1 MKLDLK
7 GYNAIITGAASGMGY
22 QMAKELLAH
31 GATVVAASRPGA
43 KLEAAVTELAS
54 GGGDVHAMALDV
66 SDEES
71 VMAAGSWFEGRFDH
85 LDMLVNNAGIG
96 GNAPGMADLPQGYH
110 FFDIPVSTVEAV
122 LRTNTL
128 GLFNVTSK
136 FAPRMA
142 ERGSGTILYTSTS
155 TETMTRPGQ
164 LPYGPSKAGAE
175 AMLTIMAGEM
185 AEFGV
190 DVNVICPGGFTDT
203 GMAAKGAK
211 EFFEKNNMTVL
222 QPTVMNR
229 LILFLA
235 ADASRGITGEKFLG
249 RTFDEWLEEH
259 GIDFEG

>member
-1 MKLDLK
+1 MMAIDLN
-7 GYNAIITGAASGMGY
+7 GYTALITGGATGMGY
-22 QMAKELLAH
+22 QMAKELLSH
-31 GATVVAASRPGA
+31 GATVVIAGRPGPR
-43 KLEAAVTELAS
+43 LDAAEEV
-54 GGGDVHAMALDV
+54 GDAHAVALDV
-66 SDEES
+66 SSEES
-71 VMAAGSWFEGRFDH
+71 AAAAASWFFDKFDH

-96 GNAPGMADLPQGYH
+96 GNAPGMDKLPEDYH
-110 FFDIPVSTVEAV
+110 FFDIPASTVEAV

-128 GLFNVTSK
+128 GLFIVTSK
-136 FAPRMA
+136 FAPKMA

-155 TETMTRPGQ
+155 TETMTRPRQ

-211 EFFEKNNMTVL
+211 EFFQNNNMTVL
-222 QPTVMNR
+222 EPTVMNK

-235 ADASRGITGEKFLG
+235 SDASKGIRGEKFLG
-249 RTFDEWLEEH
+249 RTLDEWLSEH
-259 GIDFEG
+259 GIDFED

>member
-96 GNAPGMADLPQGYH
+96 SNAPGMAELPADHRFY
-110 FFDIPVSTVEAV
+110 DIPASTVRAV
-122 LRTNTL
+122 LDTNIL
-128 GLFNVTSK
+128 GHFMVASR
-136 FAPRMA
+136 FVPIMVSQG
-142 ERGSGTILYTSTS
+142 RGRLVYTSTS
-155 TETMTRPGQ
+155 DSTMTRPGQ

-175 AMLTIMAGEM
+175 AMTKIMAQELDGT
-185 AEFGV
+185 GV
-190 DVNVICPGGFTDT
+190 TTNVICPGGFTDT
-203 GMAAKGAK
+203 GMAGAGVK
-211 EFFEKNNMTVL
+211 EFFEKSGMPVL
-222 QPTVMNR
+222 QPTVMNKA
-229 LILFLA
+229 ILFLA
-235 ADASRGITGEKFLG
+235 SPTSDGVNGEKLIGKDFDQWLNERGIQF
-249 RTFDEWLEEH
+249 
-259 GIDFEG
+259 

>member
-1 MKLDLK
+1 MAVDLK
-7 GYNAIITGAASGMGY
+7 GYTALITGGASGMGY
-22 QMAKELLAH
+22 QMAKELLGH
-31 GATVVAASRPGA
+31 GATVVIAGRPGPRLDA
-43 KLEAAVTELAS
+43 AEAELKEVGDAYAV
-54 GGGDVHAMALDV
+54 ALDV
-66 SDEES
+66 SDESSAE
-71 VMAAGSWFEGRFDH
+71 AAAKWFFGKFDH

-235 ADASRGITGEKFLG
+235 SDASRGITGEKFLG